1 MIAVIRKYCLKSQTP
16 ADEYYWRTGG
26 CQMAGRNACQQALSL
41 DVTNL
46 LRQQGD
52 QIAALAEQVA
62 DLQRRLA
69 ESSMNQVCY

>member
-1 MIAVIRKYCLKSQTP
+1 
-16 ADEYYWRTGG
+16 
-26 CQMAGRNACQQALSL
+26 MAGRNACQQALSL

-69 ESSMNQVCY
+69 ESSMNQVTKPATALMS

>member
-1 MIAVIRKYCLKSQTP
+1 
-16 ADEYYWRTGG
+16 
-26 CQMAGRNACQQALSL
+26 MAGRNACQQALSL